1 MQDRTLTDHYTPLAT
16 QQTQMTEQGEA
27 STGQS
32 KAPNRLREKFNSM
45 VKDFIP
51 LGVPRHVSLDHKDST
66 THRPERQ
73 GISPACRNSASQPK
87 QALFLTSLEVNLN
100 KVKVSSA
107 TDFIK
112 ISGSSQGAVFSPCIS
127 GSGSS
132 DHRKLQCPSENSP
145 VCSSLLTLQS
155 LGKRKVDSAGV
166 DKRSWKRSC
175 STHVATSAKS
185 AKDRFLRKQ
194 EISICRTPGASGT
207 QDRSATVSLHAKT
220 ARQLF
225 SERTQD
231 QNCDSKENNGGL
243 SKPHIQPI
251 KSSPTQLFRP
261 AESQATKHLH
271 TQPAKCH
278 EAVGLKST
286 QPCSLAEGPK
296 DRPPPTCAVDSTSGP
311 AVAPS
316 LSSTEAVIDCQEL
329 QLDFG
334 LGTVDCKVN
343 SRKRRRS
350 SSSSTS
356 SSEDEPLLSLQEML
370 NHSTCHPSTPQKDA
384 FSEPCTP
391 LPKVPLPAFRDGRP
405 INYRNTLEQMLK
417 EKARNQKLKDVEKKL
432 LYSKEDLLKLDED
445 DEGEGSG
452 EEGISPEHRDIL
464 QRFSVVSSA
473 IPDLH
478 PGEDVFNLDNFGRL
492 FSQHTLELKRCAV
505 TPQNLAQKTLLQ
517 ASSEQLPLLISA
529 GLLLKAYRSAPCP
542 PAVSSWLFRMMS
554 VHADRKTSTQILQ
567 SMKDISLIAA
577 EQIVLNQNKMFEIWT
592 PGLKEVALTFLN
604 MGVPF
609 VTLFPLESLQP
620 PFTEGDLLQS
630 TLIFPEAR
638 TGEQKFK
645 QGAFPKHNV
654 ENVIKYLEVSMAL
667 ASRAYSDK
675 EILLLLT
682 AICKVSLETQLQLMP
697 TEDVRAL
704 LTHLV
709 DNTRFWDQQLPRI
722 CLALADLTEDH
733 HNLRHL
739 VQLLPNNKRGK
750 QLRKHLSVS
759 IISKLLNHRCTYKPT
774 RADFQLADL
783 QQYLPHMRPSA
794 LLRGLLAVKKEDKE
808 DDDTISQDQ
817 QVYYLCYS
825 LLILLNE
832 ASNFES
838 FPSSQKNHLMTLCA
852 ELEKHIKCDIRESE
866 KHLYRSKV
874 KDLVARIYTRWQ
886 FLLQKSRPLQGKL
899 YDYWQP
905 PLEDVESTSQHCQSA
920 GGEEGPLE
928 DGEITS
934 RTTRCEGTNKDVAV
948 LSEIN

>member
-1 MQDRTLTDHYTPLAT
+1 
-16 QQTQMTEQGEA
+16 
-27 STGQS
+27 
-32 KAPNRLREKFNSM
+32 
-45 VKDFIP
+45 
-51 LGVPRHVSLDHKDST
+51 
-66 THRPERQ
+66 
-73 GISPACRNSASQPK
+73 
-87 QALFLTSLEVNLN
+87 
-100 KVKVSSA
+100 
-107 TDFIK
+107 
-112 ISGSSQGAVFSPCIS
+112 
-127 GSGSS
+127 
-132 DHRKLQCPSENSP
+132 
-145 VCSSLLTLQS
+145 
-155 LGKRKVDSAGV
+155 
-166 DKRSWKRSC
+166 
-175 STHVATSAKS
+175 
-185 AKDRFLRKQ
+185 
-194 EISICRTPGASGT
+194 
-207 QDRSATVSLHAKT
+207 
-220 ARQLF
+220 
-225 SERTQD
+225 
-231 QNCDSKENNGGL
+231 
-243 SKPHIQPI
+243 
-251 KSSPTQLFRP
+251 
-261 AESQATKHLH
+261 
-271 TQPAKCH
+271 
-278 EAVGLKST
+278 
-286 QPCSLAEGPK
+286 
-296 DRPPPTCAVDSTSGP
+296 
-311 AVAPS
+311 
-316 LSSTEAVIDCQEL
+316 
-329 QLDFG
+329 
-334 LGTVDCKVN
+334 
-343 SRKRRRS
+343 
-350 SSSSTS
+350 
-356 SSEDEPLLSLQEML
+356 
-370 NHSTCHPSTPQKDA
+370 
-384 FSEPCTP
+384 
-391 LPKVPLPAFRDGRP
+391 LPAFRDGRP

-577 EQIVLNQNKMFEIWT
+577 EQI
-592 PGLKEVALTFLN
+592 GLKEVALTFLN

-620 PFTEGDLLQS
+620 PFTEGDLLVSFLQ
-630 TLIFPEAR
+630 A
-638 TGEQKFK
+638 G
-645 QGAFPKHNV
+645 
-654 ENVIKYLEVSMAL
+654 YLEVSMAL

-817 QVYYLCYS
+817 Q
-825 LLILLNE
+825 
-832 ASNFES
+832 
-838 FPSSQKNHLMTLCA
+838 
-852 ELEKHIKCDIRESE
+852 
-866 KHLYRSKV
+866 
-874 KDLVARIYTRWQ
+874 
-886 FLLQKSRPLQGKL
+886 
-899 YDYWQP
+899 
-905 PLEDVESTSQHCQSA
+905 
-920 GGEEGPLE
+920 
-928 DGEITS
+928 
-934 RTTRCEGTNKDVAV
+934 
-948 LSEIN
+948 